1 MQMLPRTRRLSN
13 GLRQRR
19 RHRHRRAG
27 RSLRTQPWRLLLL
40 RLLALIMRP
49 AAQLASARAIPAS
62 GFRLPQRRPT
72 RPSRHRR
79 SHLRPS
85 RVRLPAPP
93 APSEQRPHVDDS
105 ASSTA
110 APAVFPHAGR
120 PVPLLPVQATTRP
133 AAPPVPRARSE
144 SEPGHAHERDPR
156 RALDRREC
164 RGGPAPRRG
173 PCDARRAPGTAHESR
188 HDSGTAGGAG
198 RG

>member
-1 MQMLPRTRRLSN
+1 MRSAAMQMLPRTRRLSN

-19 RHRHRRAG
+19 RHRHRRAFC
-27 RSLRTQPWRLLLL
+27 SLRTQPPQPAWRLLLL

-85 RVRLPAPP
+85 RVRRAAPP

-120 PVPLLPVQATTRP
+120 PVPLLPVQATT
-133 AAPPVPRARSE
+133 APPVPRARSE

-164 RGGPAPRRG
+164 RG
-173 PCDARRAPGTAHESR
+173 APGGPHTR
-188 HDSGTAGGAG
+188 IHDSGTAGGAG

>member
-19 RHRHRRAG
+19 RHRHRRA
-27 RSLRTQPWRLLLL
+27 SSQPPPAWRLLLL

-85 RVRLPAPP
+85 RVRRPAPP

-164 RGGPAPRRG
+164 RGGPAPRR
-173 PCDARRAPGTAHESR
+173 ARRAPRGAAHAS
-188 HDSGTAGGAG
+188 HDSGQDPAGGAG